1 MQYTSIEP
9 TVYGITIETMV
20 TGTSRRTSL
29 RHLQTTGA
37 SFVLSVSETCTVV
50 VLSTERQSLINQP

>member
-37 SFVLSVSETCTVV
+37 SFVLTAVSETCSV
-50 VLSTERQSLINQP
+50 VLSTERQSLINHP